1 MACKKRSQAKEK
13 KEALGVLNP
22 NYLPFHRNLTWKCLQ
37 ERWTLVRIEAIET
50 RLVNSES
57 QIEKNG
63 TKFKIEKDPSV
74 LGNLCLLEDY
84 EDEDNVEHEKQS
96 GNED

>member
-1 MACKKRSQAKEK
+1 M
-13 KEALGVLNP
+13 
-22 NYLPFHRNLTWKCLQ
+22 
-37 ERWTLVRIEAIET
+37 RIGAIET

>member
-1 MACKKRSQAKEK
+1 
-13 KEALGVLNP
+13 
-22 NYLPFHRNLTWKCLQ
+22 
-37 ERWTLVRIEAIET
+37 VRIEAIET

-84 EDEDNVEHEKQS
+84 EDEDNVEDEKQS
-96 GNED
+96 GN

>member
-1 MACKKRSQAKEK
+1 MACKKRSQAKGKE
-13 KEALGVLNP
+13 EALGVLNP
-22 NYLPFHRNLTWKCLQ
+22 NYVPFHRNLTWKCLQ
-37 ERWTLVRIEAIET
+37 ERWALVRIEAIET
-50 RLVNSES
+50 RLVNSKS

-74 LGNLCLLEDY
+74 LGNLYLLENY
-84 EDEDNVEHEKQS
+84 EDEDNVEDEKQS

>member
-1 MACKKRSQAKEK
+1 M
-13 KEALGVLNP
+13 
-22 NYLPFHRNLTWKCLQ
+22 
-37 ERWTLVRIEAIET
+37 RIEAIET

-74 LGNLCLLEDY
+74 LGNLYLLEDY
-84 EDEDNVEHEKQS
+84 EDEDNVEDEKQS
-96 GNED
+96 GNEDSRELC